1 MSRNISSLWIGTIW
15 EQFYDAAVNNFDA
28 AMKYIS
34 KHGLQEAFQSRIDT
48 ILNHCESSGRRFPDE
63 MWSVYEEYNSKG

>member
-34 KHGLQEAFQSRIDT
+34 KHGL
-48 ILNHCESSGRRFPDE
+48 
-63 MWSVYEEYNSKG
+63 

>member
-1 MSRNISSLWIGTIW
+1 MSRNISSLWIGPIW

-34 KHGLQEAFQSRIDT
+34 KHGL
-48 ILNHCESSGRRFPDE
+48 
-63 MWSVYEEYNSKG
+63 

>member
-1 MSRNISSLWIGTIW
+1 MYLGFYRYKPQKSSIKQTNKSLFFVTLYKKTLCQKQMSRNISSLWIGTIW

-34 KHGLQEAFQSRIDT
+34 KHGL
-48 ILNHCESSGRRFPDE
+48 
-63 MWSVYEEYNSKG
+63 